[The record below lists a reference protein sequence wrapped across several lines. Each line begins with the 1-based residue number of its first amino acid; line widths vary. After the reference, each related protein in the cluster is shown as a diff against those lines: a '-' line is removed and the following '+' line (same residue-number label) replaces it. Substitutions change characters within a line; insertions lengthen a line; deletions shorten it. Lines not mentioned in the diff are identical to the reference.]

1 MRPADGQNPGGR
13 QVSFRQSQIGDSA
26 AMGIVSGLSQQNRSD
41 LLDLFGCGFRYGL
54 PWADA
59 VPRSER
65 SASRAFTRA
74 LVDICSGRGSLHK
87 SALENQAPAATWK
100 GKIFGPG
107 DCGLIG
113 RCSCTSKRV
122 APTAVRKMLDRPG
135 TAFRLSPNTAGMRQE
150 HGPATEAALH
160 GGAIK
165 MARAVHHQV
174 AVGVAAIGARAP
186 KIRDGR
192 NHSGGHAYRTIVT
205 QASRGPPVHA
215 HPSTGSRDRRTGT

>member
-1 MRPADGQNPGGR
+1 LSGNGKILLADAGPWSAADYLSLAAVLGVQGKFDAAHRWPKPRGC

-54 PWADA
+54 PSADV

-113 RCSCTSKRV
+113 RCSCTSKWV
-122 APTAVRKMLDRPG
+122 APTAVR
-135 TAFRLSPNTAGMRQE
+135 
-150 HGPATEAALH
+150 
-160 GGAIK
+160 
-165 MARAVHHQV
+165 
-174 AVGVAAIGARAP
+174 
-186 KIRDGR
+186 
-192 NHSGGHAYRTIVT
+192 
-205 QASRGPPVHA
+205 
-215 HPSTGSRDRRTGT
+215 

>member
-1 MRPADGQNPGGR
+1 MRPADGQNPGGC

-26 AMGIVSGLSQQNRSD
+26 AMGIVSGLSQQNRSE

-54 PWADA
+54 PSADA

-87 SALENQAPAATWK
+87 SASENQAPAATWK

-135 TAFRLSPNTAGMRQE
+135 TVFRLSPNTAGMRQE

-160 GGAIK
+160 GGAMWCHK
-165 MARAVHHQV
+165 
-174 AVGVAAIGARAP
+174 
-186 KIRDGR
+186 DGP
-192 NHSGGHAYRTIVT
+192 
-205 QASRGPPVHA
+205 RGPSPGRCR
-215 HPSTGSRDRRTGT
+215 GSRHRRACAENPGR